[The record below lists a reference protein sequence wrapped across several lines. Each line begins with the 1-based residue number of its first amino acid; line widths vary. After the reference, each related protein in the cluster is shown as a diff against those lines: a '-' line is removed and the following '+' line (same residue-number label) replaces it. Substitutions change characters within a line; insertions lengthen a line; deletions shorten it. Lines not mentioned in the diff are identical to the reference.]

1 MSRLN
6 NLNKFSSCKP
16 IPRKQIWTVSLLLL
30 QKIRRGPLTLLL
42 WTEFGRKSSSD
53 SPYCVY
59 DACRHNNRADPVFR
73 LSTTKLTHSKRNI
86 LFSHRHSCFSAVRI
100 RSSRRSRVSSSATIR
115 QPSRIPSRHIADKTK
130 LLQQR
135 PVLHGTHEVIV
146 LPTRTHHGVL
156 AYL

>member
-1 MSRLN
+1 MISMSRLN

-100 RSSRRSRVSSSATIR
+100 LECYDPGILESYDPAALKDKGYPRVLRSGSPQGSPRGI
-115 QPSRIPSRHIADKTK
+115 
-130 LLQQR
+130 
-135 PVLHGTHEVIV
+135 
-146 LPTRTHHGVL
+146 
-156 AYL
+156 